1 MIQPEPARIGRY
13 QLVTLL
19 AEGGMAR
26 VYLAFARGPAGFD
39 KLVVVK
45 QIRPELAWD
54 EDFVTMF
61 FDEAR
66 IAARL
71 NHANVVHTYEVVEEN
86 GLYLLVMEY
95 LEGHTL
101 GDVLRRITREN
112 MPLDQ
117 HVWILTQV
125 LSGLSYA
132 HELRDYDGT
141 PLGVVH
147 RDVSPSNVFVTYS
160 GEVKLLDFGIAKAA
174 GAISATHEG
183 TIKGKLGY
191 SAPEQFLQAE
201 IDGRADLYA
210 VGVMLWEALGRRRR
224 RMADTPAATYQ
235 ARIAGL
241 EPLIREVCPDVPRA
255 LAEICDRA
263 VAPDPADRYATAAE
277 FQRELEEYL
286 DQASRPPGRR
296 ELSALL
302 ERHFHTERAER
313 RVRVQELLSTAI
325 SQAPPGSTAVSFAS
339 RSPPGAILDL
349 PITEAGPSESP
360 PPFRGGFRASGL
372 RQRPLL
378 IAGGAIVVIGA
389 IAAAVSRKDSGVTV
403 VDSAPGRAAV
413 ASSAVSAAAPAEDAN
428 RRVETA
434 TVQLFVHVK
443 PANALLTL
451 DGARLV
457 SNPFQAEVTADKR
470 AHVLHASAP
479 GYQPVEQVVTFGSD
493 ARVEIVLRPVA
504 GAAGRAAR
512 AAAEAASQRSAID
525 NWKPG
530 GGEITRVPAE
540 PAPAET
546 RPLPEVEPKR
556 PPPHTTPPRPID
568 EKDPYSP

>member
-54 EDFVTMF
+54 QDFVTMF

-71 NHANVVHTYEVVEEN
+71 SHRNVVHTYEVVEEN
-86 GLYLLVMEY
+86 GNYLLVMEY

-101 GDVLRRITREN
+101 GDALRRVTREN

-117 HVWILTQV
+117 HLWILTQV
-125 LSGLSYA
+125 LAGLSYA

-147 RDVSPSNVFVTYS
+147 RDVSPSNVFLSYS
-160 GEVKLLDFGIAKAA
+160 GDVKLLDFGIAKAA

-191 SAPEQFLQAE
+191 SAPEQFMQTNV
-201 IDGRADLYA
+201 DGRADLYA

-241 EPLIREVCPDVPRA
+241 EPKIREVCPDVPPV

-263 VAPDPADRYATAAE
+263 TAQDPEERYATAAD
-277 FQRELEEYL
+277 FQRDLEEYL

-296 ELSALL
+296 DLAALL
-302 ERHFHTERAER
+302 DRHFQAERAER
-313 RVRVQELLSTAI
+313 RTRVQELLSSAI
-325 SQAPPGSTAVSFAS
+325 THPGSTAVSFAS
-339 RSPPGAILDL
+339 KSPPGAQFDI
-349 PITEAGPSESP
+349 PIANGESSG
-360 PPFRGGFRASGL
+360 PFRSATETNRP
-372 RQRPLL
+372 RHRPLL
-378 IAGGAIVVIGA
+378 VAGGLVVLIGA
-389 IAAAVSRKDSGVTV
+389 FAAVFSRKEPGVIVTE
-403 VDSAPGRAAV
+403 P
-413 ASSAVSAAAPAEDAN
+413 AAPAPAPAPSAAPV
-428 RRVETA
+428 VEPPVDEPKPLS
-434 TVQLFVHVK
+434 TVQLWILVRPGSATV
-443 PANALLTL
+443 TL
-451 DGARLV
+451 DGARLS
-457 SNPFQAEVTADKR
+457 SNPFQADVTADKR
-470 AHVLHASAP
+470 AHVLHVSAP
-479 GYQPVEQVVTFGSD
+479 GYVTVEQVITFAND
-493 ARVEIVLRPVA
+493 NKIEITLRPTP
-504 GAAGRAAR
+504 GAAGKAAR
-512 AAAEAASQRSAID
+512 IAAEAAERRAAIE

-530 GGEITRVPAE
+530 GGEIVRSTPE
-540 PAPAET
+540 PAP
-546 RPLPEVEPKR
+546 PEVRPREREHEPEMKR
-556 PPPHTTPPRPID
+556 PPSTPPRPID

>member
-1 MIQPEPARIGRY
+1 MSMIQPELARIGRY

-54 EDFVTMF
+54 QDFVTMF

-71 NHANVVHTYEVVEEN
+71 NHPNVVHTYEVVEEN

-101 GDVLRRITREN
+101 GDMLRRVAREN

-117 HVWILTQV
+117 HLWILTQV
-125 LSGLSYA
+125 LAGLSYA

-141 PLGVVH
+141 ALGVVH
-147 RDVSPSNVFVTYS
+147 RDVSPSNVFLSYG

-191 SAPEQFLQAE
+191 SAPEQFLQGDV
-201 IDGRADLYA
+201 DGRADLYA

-241 EPLIREVCPDVPRA
+241 EPKIREVCPDVPA
-255 LAEICDRA
+255 VLAEICDRA
-263 VAPDPADRYATAAE
+263 VASDPAERYATAAD
-277 FQRELEEYL
+277 FQRDIEEYL

-296 ELSALL
+296 ELAALL
-302 ERHFHTERAER
+302 ERHFHAERAER
-313 RVRVQELLSTAI
+313 RARVQELLSSAI
-325 SQAPPGSTAVSFAS
+325 SQSPPGLTTVSFAS
-339 RSPPGAILDL
+339 RSPPGALLDL
-349 PITEAGPSESP
+349 PITESTSEAP
-360 PPFRGGFRASGL
+360 PPRFRSAFHASGL
-372 RQRPLL
+372 RQRPVLV
-378 IAGGAIVVIGA
+378 AGGLIVLIGA
-389 IAAAVSRKDSGVTV
+389 FAAAFSRKDNPVPAVDPGVGH
-403 VDSAPGRAAV
+403 SA
-413 ASSAVSAAAPAEDAN
+413 ASPSAAPAAAATEDAT
-428 RRVETA
+428 RKVEKS
-434 TVQLFVHVK
+434 TVQLHIHVK
-443 PANALLTL
+443 PVSAMVTL

-457 SNPFQAEVTADKR
+457 SNPFQADVNADKR

-493 ARVEIVLRPVA
+493 ARIDIVLKPTP
-504 GAAGRAAR
+504 GAAGKAAR
-512 AAAEAASQRSAID
+512 IAEAAAQRSAIE

-530 GGEITRVPAE
+530 GGEITRPAPDPSRPEVRPPAE
-540 PAPAET
+540 A
-546 RPLPEVEPKR
+546 EPKR
-556 PPPHTTPPRPID
+556 PPPSTPPRTID

>member
-54 EDFVTMF
+54 QDFVTMF

-71 NHANVVHTYEVVEEN
+71 SHRNVVHTYEVVEEN
-86 GLYLLVMEY
+86 GNYLLVMEY

-101 GDVLRRITREN
+101 GDALRRVTREN

-117 HVWILTQV
+117 HLWILTQV
-125 LSGLSYA
+125 LAGLSYA

-141 PLGVVH
+141 PLGLVH
-147 RDVSPSNVFVTYS
+147 RDVSPSNVFLSYS

-191 SAPEQFLQAE
+191 SAPEQFMQTNVDA
-201 IDGRADLYA
+201 RADLYA

-241 EPLIREVCPDVPRA
+241 EPKIRDVCPDVPTV

-263 VAPDPADRYATAAE
+263 TAQDPDERYATAAE
-277 FQRELEEYL
+277 FQRDLEEYL

-296 ELSALL
+296 ELAALL
-302 ERHFHTERAER
+302 DRHFQAERAER
-313 RVRVQELLSTAI
+313 RTRVQELLSSAI
-325 SQAPPGSTAVSFAS
+325 TQPPGSTTVSFAS
-339 RSPPGAILDL
+339 KSPPGAHFDI
-349 PITEAGPSESP
+349 PVAEGAESSG
-360 PPFRGGFRASGL
+360 PFRSTIQSNRP
-372 RQRPLL
+372 RHRPLL
-378 IAGGAIVVIGA
+378 VAGGLVVLIGA
-389 IAAAVSRKDSGVTV
+389 FAAAFSRNDSGVV
-403 VDSAPGRAAV
+403 VTEPAAPPPAPAPAAPPV
-413 ASSAVSAAAPAEDAN
+413 QAPNDEPKKLETIQLWILVRPGSAV
-428 RRVETA
+428 V
-434 TVQLFVHVK
+434 
-443 PANALLTL
+443 TL
-451 DGARLV
+451 DGARL
-457 SNPFQAEVTADKR
+457 STNPFQADVTADKR
-470 AHVLHASAP
+470 AHVLHVSAP
-479 GYQPVEQVVTFGSD
+479 GYVPVEQVITFAND
-493 ARVEIVLRPVA
+493 NRIEITLRPVP
-504 GAAGRAAR
+504 GAAGKAAR
-512 AAAEAASQRSAID
+512 IAAEAAERRAAIE

-530 GGEITRVPAE
+530 GGEIVRANPE
-540 PAPAET
+540 PS
-546 RPLPEVEPKR
+546 LPEVRPERPRERDHEPEMKR
-556 PPPHTTPPRPID
+556 PPQAPPRPID

>member
-1 MIQPEPARIGRY
+1 MSMIQPELARFGRY

-54 EDFVTMF
+54 GDFVQMF

-71 NHANVVHTYEVVEEN
+71 NHANVVHTYEVVEES
-86 GLYLLVMEY
+86 GQYLLVMEY

-101 GDVLRRITREN
+101 GDTLRRIAREN

-117 HVWILTQV
+117 HLWILTQV
-125 LSGLSYA
+125 LAGLSYA
-132 HELRDYDGT
+132 HELRDYDGSA
-141 PLGVVH
+141 LGVVH
-147 RDVSPSNVFVTYS
+147 RDVSPSNVFLTYG

-191 SAPEQFLQAE
+191 SAPEQFLQTA

-241 EPLIREVCPDVPRA
+241 EPKIREVCPDVPA
-255 LAEICDRA
+255 VLAEICDRA
-263 VAPDPADRYATAAE
+263 TAPDPAERYTTAAE
-277 FQRELEEYL
+277 FQHELEEYL

-296 ELSALL
+296 ELAALL
-302 ERHFHTERAER
+302 ERHFAAERAER
-313 RVRVQELLSTAI
+313 RARVQELLSTAI
-325 SQAPPGSTAVSFAS
+325 TQAPPGSTTVSFAS
-339 RSPPGAILDL
+339 RSPPGALYDL
-349 PITEAGPSESP
+349 PITEGSDAP
-360 PPFRGGFRASGL
+360 PPFRAALTAGNL
-372 RQRPLL
+372 RHRPLL
-378 IAGGAIVVIGA
+378 IAGALVVLIGA
-389 IAAAVSRKDSGVTV
+389 FAAAFSRKESV
-403 VDSAPGRAAV
+403 VAAV
-413 ASSAVSAAAPAEDAN
+413 EPVATRPAAAPSAVPVAPPAEEASKK
-428 RRVETA
+428 VET
-434 TVQLFVHVK
+434 TSVQLFIHVK
-443 PANALLTL
+443 PASASVTL

-457 SNPFQAEVTADKR
+457 SNPFQADVHVDKR

-479 GYQPVEQVVTFGSD
+479 GYQAVEQVVTFGNDS
-493 ARVEIVLRPVA
+493 RIEIVLKPLP
-504 GAAGRAAR
+504 GAAAKAAR
-512 AAAEAASQRSAID
+512 IAEAAAQRSAID

-530 GGEITRVPAE
+530 SGEITRVPSE
-540 PAPAET
+540 PSPSEGRT
-546 RPLPEVEPKR
+546 REPEVELKR
-556 PPPHTTPPRPID
+556 SPATPPRPID

>member
-1 MIQPEPARIGRY
+1 MIQPEAARIGRY

-54 EDFVTMF
+54 QEFVTMF

-71 NHANVVHTYEVVEEN
+71 SHRNVVHTYEVVEEN

-101 GDVLRRITREN
+101 GDVLRRVSREN

-117 HVWILTQV
+117 HLWILTQV
-125 LSGLSYA
+125 LAGLSYA

-141 PLGVVH
+141 ALGVVH
-147 RDVSPSNVFVTYS
+147 RDVSPSNVFVSYT

-191 SAPEQFLQAE
+191 SAPEQFLQADV
-201 IDGRADLYA
+201 DGRADLYA

-224 RMADTPAATYQ
+224 RMADTPAATYE
-235 ARIAGL
+235 ARISGL
-241 EPLIREVCPDVPRA
+241 EPKIRDVCPDVPAA
-255 LAEICDRA
+255 LADICDRA
-263 VAPDPADRYATAAE
+263 TAPDPADRYATAAE
-277 FQRELEEYL
+277 FQQDLEEYL

-296 ELSALL
+296 EVSALL
-302 ERHFHTERAER
+302 DRHFQSERAER
-313 RVRVQELLSTAI
+313 RAKVQELLSSAI
-325 SQAPPGSTAVSFAS
+325 TQPPGSTTVSFAS
-339 RSPPGAILDL
+339 KSPPGAHYDV
-349 PITEAGPSESP
+349 PIVDAAGNENSGA
-360 PPFRGGFRASGL
+360 FRGMLQANRT
-372 RQRPLL
+372 RHRPLL
-378 IAGGAIVVIGA
+378 IAGGLVVLIGA
-389 IAAAVSRKDSGVTV
+389 FAAAFTRKESTIALPEPATTQPT
-403 VDSAPGRAAV
+403 SAPP
-413 ASSAVSAAAPAEDAN
+413 AAPVAKPVDEIKK
-428 RRVETA
+428 VETIQLSILVKPLTA
-434 TVQLFVHVK
+434 TV
-443 PANALLTL
+443 TL
-451 DGARLV
+451 DGARLF
-457 SNPFQAEVTADKR
+457 SNPFQADVNADKR
-470 AHVLHASAP
+470 AHVLHATAP
-479 GYQPVEQVVTFGSD
+479 GYAPLEQVITFANDSKF
-493 ARVEIVLRPVA
+493 ELVLKPLP
-504 GAAGRAAR
+504 GAAGKAAR
-512 AAAEAASQRSAID
+512 VAADAERRAAID

-530 GGEITRVPAE
+530 GGEIQRAAPE
-540 PAPAET
+540 PAGGET
-546 RPLPEVEPKR
+546 RPREREAEPELKR
-556 PPPHTTPPRPID
+556 PPSTPPRPID

>member
-1 MIQPEPARIGRY
+1 MSMIQPEPARIGRY

-54 EDFVTMF
+54 QDFVTMF

-101 GDVLRRITREN
+101 GEALRRIGREN

-125 LSGLSYA
+125 LAGLAYA
-132 HELRDYDGT
+132 HELRDYDGKA
-141 PLGVVH
+141 LGVVH
-147 RDVSPSNVFVTYS
+147 RDVSPSNVFLSYG

-191 SAPEQFLQAE
+191 SAPEQFLQGAV
-201 IDGRADLYA
+201 DGRADLYA

-241 EPLIREVCPDVPRA
+241 EPKIRDVCPDVPRV

-263 VAPDPADRYATAAE
+263 TAPDPADRYDTAAE
-277 FQRELEEYL
+277 LQRDLEEYL

-296 ELSALL
+296 ELTALL
-302 ERHFHTERAER
+302 ERHFESERVDR
-313 RVRVQELLSTAI
+313 RTRVQELLSSAI
-325 SQAPPGSTAVSFAS
+325 TQGPPGSTTVSFAS
-339 RSPPGAILDL
+339 RSPPGALYDL
-349 PITEAGPSESP
+349 PITDAGASDAP
-360 PPFRGGFRASGL
+360 PAFRGSLQSKL
-372 RQRPLL
+372 RHRPVL
-378 IAGGAIVVIGA
+378 IAGGLVVIIGA
-389 IAAAVSRKDSGVTV
+389 FAAAFSRKESAVTV
-403 VDSAPGRAAV
+403 VEPSASRA
-413 ASSAVSAAAPAEDAN
+413 AAAPSVAAAGAEDAN
-428 RRVETA
+428 KKVEAA
-434 TVQLFVHVK
+434 TVQLFIHVK
-443 PANALLTL
+443 PPIATVTL

-457 SNPFQAEVTADKR
+457 SNPFQAEVSADKR
-470 AHVLHASAP
+470 AHVVHVSAP
-479 GYQPVEQVVTFGSD
+479 GYQPIEQVITFAND
-493 ARVEIVLRPVA
+493 ARIDLVLKPLPGVA
-504 GAAGRAAR
+504 GKAAR
-512 AAAEAASQRSAID
+512 AAEAAEKKQAID
-525 NWKPG
+525 SWKPG
-530 GGEITRVPAE
+530 GGEVTRAPSESSPE
-540 PAPAET
+540 PRT
-546 RPLPEVEPKR
+546 REPEVELKR
-556 PPPHTTPPRPID
+556 SPAAPPRPID